1 MCVCVC
7 VSVLVIVLAG
17 GVLLQEGVGCV
28 IVQIV
33 SDVDKGK
40 WLREINECKKEK
52 KTDMQSKFGK
62 LFRKVE
68 LLIEEDTQ
76 TVSRTIKRNEIY
88 IKVKWKKKILE
99 PFYQCCFWR
108 YENVIFFLNFFFD
121 LTVFYSNDDTKVSNQ
136 ITGLLPS
143 VLFYIQYLRKFN
155 L

>member
-1 MCVCVC
+1 

-52 KTDMQSKFGK
+52 TDMQSKFGK

-76 TVSRTIKRNEIY
+76 TVSRTIKRN
-88 IKVKWKKKILE
+88 VK
-99 PFYQCCFWR
+99 F
-108 YENVIFFLNFFFD
+108 
-121 LTVFYSNDDTKVSNQ
+121 T
-136 ITGLLPS
+136 
-143 VLFYIQYLRKFN
+143 
-155 L
+155 

>member
-40 WLREINECKKEK
+40 WLREINECKKE

-108 YENVIFFLNFFFD
+108 DENVKLFFVFLFLFD
-121 LTVFYSNDDTKVSNQ
+121 STVFYSYDDTKVSNQ

-143 VLFYIQYLRKFN
+143 VLF
-155 L
+155 